1 MSDDEYDAYI
11 AAMARVLAL
20 PIKPE
25 WQSAV
30 RLNLATTLKFAEVV
44 MQSPLPDDAEPAPA
58 YRA

>member
-1 MSDDEYDAYI
+1 MSDDEIDAYI
-11 AAMARVLAL
+11 AVVARVLTL
-20 PIKPE
+20 QIEPE
-25 WQSAV
+25 WQSTV